1 MNLSPLS
8 LDPNIPETGK
18 QMEHSMY
25 GESCCYD
32 YCDAAPSSQR
42 YNGSHFCIRNRT
54 SCLQQKHMTPHC
66 TPVEQTD
73 SGYYYFSPPAAHTS
87 GSTSPSPSLLSMF
100 VLVISVPTIL
110 NLSSALLPML
120 SSSLLTLSMLKLQL
134 KSILKSLLSCLLP
147 SPCLLLSRL
156 RLLLVTCSIFVIS
169 CSFCILRIAS
179 RNVTRLMVVSCPTL
193 SLLSKS
199 THMCYDG
206 VLLNVSFKSIVQ
218 MLRPF
223 SLIESLPRFFYKLIF
238 TLFQLFSR
246 FCLHFSR
253 FLTSLTFNIIRYRW
267 SQRTDSNSSY
277 GETLFLDKLS
287 RIRKLNKSELILTF
301 TNVKSNVLIIH
312 KHNLVLVVINLFLI
326 LINFL
331 LERAVI
337 VLLKLCYSL
346 NFDCLNKI
354 KLKKLYEKQFVIN
367 LLFTLIN
374 LSQHYCF
381 LSGSVNYYYDKYYY
395 LLFKIILSLLLL
407 CRYNNYQLLFTM
419 NIFTTEYELCDYS
432 FR

>member
-1 MNLSPLS
+1 M
-8 LDPNIPETGK
+8 
-18 QMEHSMY
+18 
-25 GESCCYD
+25 
-32 YCDAAPSSQR
+32 
-42 YNGSHFCIRNRT
+42 
-54 SCLQQKHMTPHC
+54 
-66 TPVEQTD
+66 
-73 SGYYYFSPPAAHTS
+73 
-87 GSTSPSPSLLSMF
+87 
-100 VLVISVPTIL
+100 
-110 NLSSALLPML
+110 
-120 SSSLLTLSMLKLQL
+120 
-134 KSILKSLLSCLLP
+134 
-147 SPCLLLSRL
+147 
-156 RLLLVTCSIFVIS
+156 
-169 CSFCILRIAS
+169 
-179 RNVTRLMVVSCPTL
+179 
-193 SLLSKS
+193 
-199 THMCYDG
+199 
-206 VLLNVSFKSIVQ
+206 
-218 MLRPF
+218 
-223 SLIESLPRFFYKLIF
+223 
-238 TLFQLFSR
+238 
-246 FCLHFSR
+246 
-253 FLTSLTFNIIRYRW
+253 IRYRW